1 MLNFQ
6 GDDRI
11 RMPVGCQ
18 HLYIWQGTGQIILI
32 CLGNH
37 TLPFHFQA
45 LKEHFENIFNIC
57 MTHSSFVYIYIYIYD
72 ECKLIP
78 TQRLSAIPTQ
88 RFWETQEGIKG
99 LKYEILL
106 EYCIYD
112 ICHIFLSQG
121 LQNQPD
127 LTQIGTLCYWTD
139 GFPDGCKGK
148 GICFKT
154 VPFCCC
160 VATCFITEYDDW
172 MGECWSA
179 TGFDFRWMFF
189 QYINNFLK
197 IRLIL
202 WDCTCCARGQR
213 SLNMSRFTSI
223 LQF

>member
-1 MLNFQ
+1 MYLLLALTGLQFLQACVHKETLIYNGKTSLLNFQ

-106 EYCIYD
+106 EDC
-112 ICHIFLSQG
+112 
-121 LQNQPD
+121 
-127 LTQIGTLCYWTD
+127 
-139 GFPDGCKGK
+139 
-148 GICFKT
+148 
-154 VPFCCC
+154 
-160 VATCFITEYDDW
+160 
-172 MGECWSA
+172 
-179 TGFDFRWMFF
+179 
-189 QYINNFLK
+189 
-197 IRLIL
+197 IL
-202 WDCTCCARGQR
+202 WYTVCHQTFELIFD
-213 SLNMSRFTSI
+213 LLFNVF
-223 LQF
+223 